1 MIDIQLI
8 DEKGPNRIF
17 FQVCEKSLQDFKVR
31 RNHQLKFLSNN
42 QIFLGITSI
51 VLLLVFSVFPVLLAS
66 VLFPYQLLHG
76 KRDSVTG
83 NCR

>member
-17 FQVCEKSLQDFKVR
+17 IQVCEKSLQDFKVR
-31 RNHQLKFLSNN
+31 RKDQLKFLCNN
-42 QIFLGITSI
+42 QIFLGIISI
-51 VLLLVFSVFPVLLAS
+51 VLLLVFSEFPVLLAF
-66 VLFPYQLLHG
+66 VLFPYQLFPG

-83 NCR
+83 NYL